1 VTRAVVTLV
10 VLVALVA
17 GTGAVIVALGYSG
30 TSAVLGMT
38 LAAALCWTPALL
50 ALEHIT
56 LHRRNHD
63 G

>member
-1 VTRAVVTLV
+1 VVTLV
-10 VLVALVA
+10 VLVALVVATGVIIA
-17 GTGAVIVALGYSG
+17 GLGYSG

-56 LHRRNHD
+56 LERRDHD
-63 G
+63 D